1 MILTEPADIVILSN
15 GPGEITTWVRPVVQ
29 ALRQQWGN
37 QRDLLRISLLLS
49 PCPHAMGNEAAVARR
64 YAEIDRIQESQHFF
78 RFLLSGHTATP
89 WDWRAQGVVL
99 FLGGD
104 QFYALAVGKRLG
116 YRTVVYAE
124 WEARWTAWIDAFGVM
139 QKSVLDKMPPAHR
152 GKGEVVGDL
161 MADVGA
167 EEPTPT
173 SAGDIIGLFPGSKPH
188 KLVLGVPFALA
199 IAHWLY
205 NLRPGVTL
213 QLFLAPTVDL
223 TTLARYGNRQENPMM
238 EALGAP
244 TATLVLEPQPY
255 WQLSDGARIEIIT
268 QFPAEA
274 LMKHLSAAVTTVG
287 ANTAQLG
294 ALGIPMLVL
303 LPTQQL
309 GAMKL
314 WDGIPGLLTRL
325 PAVGTVLAKIIN
337 AGILRQGKLYAWPNI
352 WAGEAIV
359 PEWLGEI
366 EPQTV
371 ARQLHAW
378 LEEPETLQSIGD
390 RLRASRGRSGA
401 ALALTNL
408 VMATLLQAP
417 KTIRSPSLH

>member
-29 ALRQQWGN
+29 TLRQQWGN

-49 PCPHAMGNEAAVARR
+49 PCPHAMGNEAVVAGR
-64 YAEIDRIQESQHFF
+64 YDEIDRIQESQYFF

-139 QKSVLDKMPPAHR
+139 QQSVLDKMPPAHR
-152 GKGEVVGDL
+152 GKGKVVGDL

-167 EEPTPT
+167 EEPIPT
-173 SAGDIIGLFPGSKPH
+173 LAGDIIGLFPGSKPH
-188 KLVLGVPFALA
+188 KLVLGVPLALA

-205 NLRPGVTL
+205 ELHPTVTL
-213 QLFLAPTVDL
+213 KLFLAPTVDL
-223 TTLARYGNRQENPMM
+223 ATLARYGDRQQNPMM
-238 EALGAP
+238 AQLEAP
-244 TATLVLEPQPY
+244 TATLMPEPQPY
-255 WQLSDGARIEIIT
+255 WQLQGGARIEIIT
-268 QFPAEA
+268 QFPAQT
-274 LMKHLSAAVTTVG
+274 LMKRLSAAVTTVG

-303 LPTQQL
+303 LPTQNL

-314 WDGIPGLLTRL
+314 WDGVPGLLTRL
-325 PAVGTVLAKIIN
+325 PGVGTVIARIIN
-337 AGILRQGKLYAWPNI
+337 SLILRQGKLYAWPNI

-359 PEWLGEI
+359 PEWVGEI
-366 EPQTV
+366 EPQAV
-371 ARQLHAW
+371 ARQLNAW
-378 LEEPETLQSIGD
+378 LEEPETLQAIGD
-390 RLRASRGRSGA
+390 RLRASRGQSGA
-401 ALALTNL
+401 ALALANL
-408 VMATLLQAP
+408 VMVTL
-417 KTIRSPSLH
+417 TTSP